1 MKPKI
6 IIILLLALFIAIFSL
21 QNAEVVQIKLLF
33 WDINCP
39 RVILIL
45 ISVIIGLVIGIFVGN
60 PKQIKNPEE
69 ITADEETENT
79 NL

>member
-6 IIILLLALFIAIFSL
+6 IIILVLALFIAVFSL

-33 WDINCP
+33 WTINCP

-45 ISVIIGLVIGIFVGN
+45 VSVIIGLVIGTFLGN
-60 PKQIKNPEE
+60 PKKETTTE
-69 ITADEETENT
+69 AFSDDEETE
-79 NL
+79 